1 MLTAVS
7 SAVARSANVGWVPST
22 TMILQSGHA
31 AETIE
36 TSRVSSTP
44 HPNGSALGNGD
55 GLPCWLTIRRHPLA
69 VVHGGSPYCLRY
81 VARSDARCG
90 VLKASTIATVWPLP
104 PLVTGSL
111 YADSMAVAPTP
122 LGVVSAAGTR
132 LPAAFSA
139 SARFT
144 AVCGA
149 YNVRQRGVLGRTT
162 GHARRIDGAAAAA
175 AGTAAV
181 SVPAAVSA
189 APAAMAILLIL
200 MWLLPGLVVGTNCR
214 RIRRESGGQAAL

>member
-1 MLTAVS
+1 M
-7 SAVARSANVGWVPST
+7 
-22 TMILQSGHA
+22 
-31 AETIE
+31 
-36 TSRVSSTP
+36 
-44 HPNGSALGNGD
+44 
-55 GLPCWLTIRRHPLA
+55 
-69 VVHGGSPYCLRY
+69 HGGSPYCLRY

-122 LGVVSAAGTR
+122 FGVVSAAGTR

-149 YNVRQRGVLGRTT
+149 YNVRQRGILGRTT
-162 GHARRIDGAAAAA
+162 GHARRIAGGAAAAA

-181 SVPAAVSA
+181 S
-189 APAAMAILLIL
+189 APATVRTAPAVMAILLIL
-200 MWLLPGLVVGTNCR
+200 MWLLPGLLIGGLLIGMNCR
-214 RIRRESGGQAAL
+214 RLHREPRRGRPAAGPVMTRPGRR